1 MVVGGVGVGAC
12 HIVDVVSMSV
22 GRPSL
27 SLLAGC
33 GPARAA
39 ANLFRQKLLPAIF
52 ATLSSPN
59 NFFPPFSPTPTGG
72 RAAGG
77 GRTDDRRRR
86 RRRTTTDDDDE
97 RRRRCNI
104 KHAAK
109 YGYGY
114 AVHHHHGHGTWTMLP
129 WRPVCGVR
137 WVSVVVSRPPG
148 ANKRE
153 GFIPLLIRQLELQ

>member
-1 MVVGGVGVGAC
+1 M
-12 HIVDVVSMSV
+12 SMPYPC
-22 GRPSL
+22 RPSL
-27 SLLAGC
+27 SLLAGG

-39 ANLFRQKLLPAIF
+39 ANLFRQKLLPAVF

-59 NFFPPFSPTPTGG
+59 NFFPPTGG

-77 GRTDDRRRR
+77 GRTDDRRTETRRR
-86 RRRTTTDDDDE
+86 RRRTTTTNDDE
-97 RRRRCNI
+97 RRRRCYRAATYHAATTINI

-153 GFIPLLIRQLELQ
+153 GFIPLLIRLLELQ